1 MTNQLNADNST
12 EEAPVRVLNFKDSNI
27 ESLSLEELKQTYPE
41 RNTDQTPQFN
51 GIFHYELIDR
61 IGSIIER
68 NGLSYDIEDIFAVDN
83 KKQGRNG
90 VSINPDIEKIYGPG
104 AINAHALR
112 RVFTTIRIND
122 LEDEE
127 SNTGLA
133 IAFHQDG
140 IQLGIG
146 PNVKICHNQ
155 CILNK
160 ERSVSTYGGDEKVKD
175 IDKLLQIVDDWMKN
189 FTEHRTE
196 DQKVIAAM
204 KQIQTNYSQIMEMIG
219 RLNTIR
225 VVKDSKE
232 KELKKLEANLCK
244 TYPLNGAQINAFT
257 ERYLMKCVELKTTDM
272 SLWEIYNIS
281 TEFYKAGRT
290 DFPNIVTQNIAWAE
304 FLIQEYKL

>member
-1 MTNQLNADNST
+1 MEAIGTEIPVSNRTLDFADGY
-12 EEAPVRVLNFKDSNI
+12 I
-27 ESLSLEELKQTYPE
+27 ESLSLQELKETYPE

-51 GIFHYELIDR
+51 GIFHYELIER
-61 IGSIIER
+61 IGAIIEA
-68 NGLSYDIEDIFAVDN
+68 NGLSYAIEDIFAINN
-83 KKQGRNG
+83 KNKGSNG
-90 VSINPDIEKIYGPG
+90 VSVNPNIEAIHGKG
-104 AINAHALR
+104 AIQAHALR

-160 ERSVSTYGGDEKVKD
+160 DRSVATYGGQDKVKD

-189 FTEHRTE
+189 FTEHRTA
-196 DQKVIAAM
+196 DLKVISQM
-204 KQIQTNYSQIMEMIG
+204 KLIQTNYSQIMEMIG

-232 KELKKLEANLCK
+232 KALKANEANLGK
-244 TYPLNGAQINAFT
+244 VYPLNQAQISSFT

-281 TEFYKAGRT
+281 TEFYKPGMT
-290 DFPNIVTQNIAWAE
+290 DFANITNQNIAWAE
-304 FLIQEYKL
+304 FLIKNYNF